1 MRNSEEIVA
10 SVRSLA
16 DPIIRALD
24 LSLVEVECFGEGAR
38 TLLRVFIDKPG
49 GVSVDDCEQVHVSL
63 GHALWLGITGS
74 TDARGIYWTADLV
87 LVAALLL
94 PFALRWRVIPIP
106 YRVYTL
112 ATLLV
117 VLSYPLPAR
126 PLLSVPR
133 FLIVLFPL
141 VWSLADLV
149 DDRRRFSIAL
159 VASMAGYAV
168 LAAAFMDWGFIF

>member
-1 MRNSEEIVA
+1 RRWRAVA
-10 SVRSLA
+10 ASFVPMMAPILYGAYWLVRA
-16 DPIIRALD
+16 GDALRPFHAQD
-24 LSLVEVECFGEGAR
+24 TWHR
-38 TLLRVFIDKPG
+38 TLVVPL
-49 GVSVDDCEQVHVSL
+49 VSL
-63 GHALWLGITGS
+63 GNALWLGITGS

-126 PLLSVPR
+126 PLLSAPR

-141 VWSLADLV
+141 VWSVADL
-149 DDRRRFSIAL
+149 
-159 VASMAGYAV
+159 
-168 LAAAFMDWGFIF
+168 